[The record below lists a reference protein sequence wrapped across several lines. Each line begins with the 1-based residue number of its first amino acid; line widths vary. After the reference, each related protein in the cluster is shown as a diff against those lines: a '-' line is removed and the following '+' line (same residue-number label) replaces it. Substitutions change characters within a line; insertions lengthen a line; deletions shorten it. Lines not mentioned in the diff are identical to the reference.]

1 MFTPLKKLLPEWEKK
16 AGVTAG
22 IGVMAVFPLLV
33 AKFLPDAPYEAAR
46 PTQLSAGQ
54 LTVACRTSAVASR
67 LRMLETSLIAEL
79 HARCPDEPVD
89 RMRFVLSTW
98 R

>member
-22 IGVMAVFPLLV
+22 VGVVAVFPLLV
-33 AKFLPDAPYEAAR
+33 AKFLPDVAYEAAR
-46 PTQLSAGQ
+46 VAQLSAGS
-54 LTVACRTSAVASR
+54 LTVACRSSAVASR
-67 LRMLETSLIAEL
+67 LRMLETSLVAEL
-79 HARCPDEPVD
+79 RARCPDEPVD